1 MQIIKPKIVKRSYTQ
16 TINSSPDKVF
26 PLLCPVR
33 EKDWVNGWDP
43 ELVITESGFAEKDSI
58 FVTKHGDEQNYWII
72 TRYDPVIYEIEM
84 HIINPDITV
93 GKLEI
98 KLHKDEDEKTKADVS
113 YTFTS
118 LGPEGNKFITN
129 YTEEKYINFMQ
140 TWEKEINHYLLTGK
154 KLYN

>member
-1 MQIIKPKIVKRSYTQ
+1 MNIIKPKSVRRSYTQ

-33 EKDWVNGWDP
+33 EKEWVQGWDP

-58 FVTKHGDEQNYWII
+58 FVTKHGDEKSYWII
-72 TRYDPVIYEIEM
+72 TRYDPVNYEIEM

-98 KLHKDEDEKTKADVS
+98 KLHKDKDEKTKADVS
-113 YTFTS
+113 YTYTS
-118 LGPEGNKFITN
+118 LSSEGNRFISN
-129 YTEEKYINFMQ
+129 YTEEKYINFMR
-140 TWEKEINHYLLTGK
+140 TWEEEINHYLLMGK
-154 KLYN
+154 KISD